1 MPSISLKRNGP
12 VNVTEPDNTPTSD
25 SSSDETK
32 VAKRRPGIKRLFSS
46 VQTFLGV
53 TPSTDAVIKETWNL
67 PLEKKK
73 VFLHAAIKSFID
85 RNQPTND
92 RENEFE
98 TVIEALSTLKPGN
111 QDFINHITE
120 PLVTQF
126 YNDIPKPYRSYVG
139 YNFRSADG
147 SGNSVVLPDVGKAG
161 SFYARTV
168 TSHAHTNLN
177 LPDPNEVFDRL
188 FRRPEG
194 YFEPHPAGIN
204 MLLFSLAVIIT
215 HDLFNSDPKNPA
227 RNLTTSYLDLS
238 PLYGNNEK
246 DQHSIRTMSKGLL
259 KPDQW
264 VDKRLQFQPAGV
276 GALLVVFSR
285 NHNFI
290 AQKLLEINENGRFT
304 VGSDNLTSA
313 EQDEQLFQTARL
325 INGGCYLNIIRR
337 DYIRVIL
344 GADATSNFNFDPFLG
359 AQEPLYGNAVSIEF
373 NFVYRWHAAI
383 GQEDSAW
390 LGEVM
395 ELYEKASEESHRT
408 GNPVNMAKVFQEFN
422 ALFINATQEE
432 LSLGNAIV
440 GLHRAQDGKFDDA
453 GLCQTLHHKY
463 EQVASRIGD
472 GLNTPAALKH
482 IEVAGI
488 LQGRKLQCCT
498 FNEFRSKLNLT
509 KLTKFEDF
517 STIPAVQEA
526 LKDLY
531 KTPDD
536 VELYPGLTVE
546 KMKPAGMHMPYTMG
560 RAILSDAVNL
570 LQNDRFFITEN
581 TPANLTNWGYDYT
594 QGDPKCSD
602 RVSPQLFKNILPGLF
617 SEKELNN
624 LFTAPQNP

>member
-1 MPSISLKRNGP
+1 M
-12 VNVTEPDNTPTSD
+12 VTEKCVRSGRIIIRGSTP
-25 SSSDETK
+25 
-32 VAKRRPGIKRLFSS
+32 IKWMEAS
-46 VQTFLGV
+46 
-53 TPSTDAVIKETWNL
+53 A
-67 PLEKKK
+67 
-73 VFLHAAIKSFID
+73 FID
-85 RNQPTND
+85 RNQPIND

-111 QDFINHITE
+111 QEFIDYITK
-120 PLVTQF
+120 PLVAQF

-161 SFYARTV
+161 TCYARTV
-168 TSHAHTNLN
+168 TSFAHTNSD
-177 LPDPNEVFDRL
+177 LPDPNVVFDRL
-188 FRRPEG
+188 FKRPEG
-194 YFEPHPAGIN
+194 YFDPHPAGIN
-204 MLLFSLAVIIT
+204 MLLFSVAVIIT
-215 HDLFNSDPKNPA
+215 HDLFNSDPKNPTLN
-227 RNLTTSYLDLS
+227 RTTSYLDLS

-246 DQHSIRTMSKGLL
+246 EQHSIRTMSKGLL

-264 VDKRLQFQPAGV
+264 VDKRLQFQPADTDSSPGV

-304 VGSDNLTSA
+304 VGPENLTEA

-344 GADATSNFNFDPFLG
+344 GADATSTFNFDPFLG
-359 AQEPLYGNAVSIEF
+359 AEEPLYGNAVSIEF

-390 LGEVM
+390 LTEVM
-395 ELYEKASEESHRT
+395 ELYEKASEESRRT

-422 ALFINATQEE
+422 DLFIHAEPEE
-432 LSLGNAIV
+432 LKLGNAIA
-440 GLHRAQDGKFDDA
+440 GLHRGQDGKFDDA
-453 GLCQTLHHKY
+453 GLSQTLHHKY

-488 LQGRKLQCCT
+488 MQGRKLQCCT
-498 FNEFRSKLNLT
+498 FNEFRSKLKLT
-509 KLTKFEDF
+509 KLTRFEDF
-517 STIPAVQEA
+517 STIPAVQQA
-526 LKDLY
+526 LKELY
-531 KTPDD
+531 KTPDA

-570 LQNDRFFITEN
+570 LQNDRFFVTEN

-594 QGDPKCSD
+594 QGDPARAE
-602 RVSPQLFKNILPGLF
+602 RVSPILFKNILPGVF
-617 SEKELNN
+617 SEKELDN